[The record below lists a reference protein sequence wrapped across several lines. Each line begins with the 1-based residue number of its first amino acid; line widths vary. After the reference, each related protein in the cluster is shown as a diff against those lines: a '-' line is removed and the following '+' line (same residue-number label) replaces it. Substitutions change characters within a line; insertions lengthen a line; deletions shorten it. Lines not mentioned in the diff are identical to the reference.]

1 MGDRAMMDFLKSK
14 RGVLVTAIVVI
25 AFGVVTAWAINAR
38 YEAREAKQTQQRIE
52 RDAKSSINNAT
63 KDIKLCPLSNPDCN
77 KR

>member
-1 MGDRAMMDFLKSK
+1 MMDFLKSK
-14 RGVLVTAIVVI
+14 RGLLLTVVTVIV
-25 AFGVVTAWAINAR
+25 FGVVTAWAINAR

-52 RDAKSSINNAT
+52 RDVKNSIDNAT